1 MSIAPLAR
9 DFSGTARLGLALAV
23 SGDRKVRVKPQNL
36 LVNRPLAA
44 RAGDDRREGERRA
57 MSIAPLARDFAGTA
71 RLGLAL
77 AVASAIGYGTMIT
90 ATRLSYD
97 AGSNPLTLICARAAV
112 PAAILALLMLARGSA
127 FALRPGALWPV
138 AGIALGQLG
147 ITIGYLS
154 EIGRAHV

>member
-9 DFSGTARLGLALAV
+9 DFS
-23 SGDRKVRVKPQNL
+23 
-36 LVNRPLAA
+36 
-44 RAGDDRREGERRA
+44 
-57 MSIAPLARDFAGTA
+57 GTA

-112 PAAILALLMLARGSA
+112 PAAILALLKLARGRA
-127 FALRPGALWPV
+127 FALRPGALRPV

-147 ITIGYLS
+147 TTIGYLTAS
-154 EIGRAHV
+154 ACPLRGRAPSGMAELAARVVSSTTPAAIPFP

>member
-9 DFSGTARLGLALAV
+9 DFS
-23 SGDRKVRVKPQNL
+23 
-36 LVNRPLAA
+36 
-44 RAGDDRREGERRA
+44 
-57 MSIAPLARDFAGTA
+57 GTA

-97 AGSNPLTLICARAAV
+97 AGSNPLTLICSRAAV
-112 PAAILALLMLARGSA
+112 PAAILALLLLASRST

-138 AGIALGQLG
+138 AGLPLGQLG
-147 ITIGYLS
+147 ITIRYLS
-154 EIGRAHV
+154 AAARHPVSLPAAFLYALTLLVANRTRAAQGKKVSD

>member
-9 DFSGTARLGLALAV
+9 DFS
-23 SGDRKVRVKPQNL
+23 
-36 LVNRPLAA
+36 
-44 RAGDDRREGERRA
+44 
-57 MSIAPLARDFAGTA
+57 GTA

-138 AGIALGQLG
+138 AGIAPGQ
-147 ITIGYLS
+147 
-154 EIGRAHV
+154 IGRAHFGTPLTNAHLGCRLLLEKNQP